1 MIGRRSV
8 RTLAQQRLERIQQQ
22 WAPVA
27 SPVTEP
33 ARLRFGPW
41 QPSSW
46 RGLAALVAGLVLI
59 AGWWWWSGRPS
70 TVIAAPDVIA
80 EGAIVAGTEPLLS
93 ETVVVHVVGA
103 VHKPGLVELPAGARV
118 ADAVDAA
125 GGVRNDKAL
134 TSVNLARTLVDGEQV
149 MLDPQGTPAGGS
161 GSGSGLLSLNQAT
174 AAEFEALPGIGPV
187 LAQRIVDWRT
197 TNGSFRS
204 IDDLNEVSGIGDS
217 IMSQIRSLV
226 RP

>member
-1 MIGRRSV
+1 MVRRRSI
-8 RTLAQQRLERIQQQ
+8 RSLAQQRLARIQQQ

-33 ARLRFGPW
+33 ARVRFGPW

-46 RGLAALVAGLVLI
+46 RGLIALVAGLVLI

-70 TVIAAPDVIA
+70 TVVAAPDVIV
-80 EGAIVAGTEPLLS
+80 EGAVVAGVEPLVS
-93 ETVVVHVVGA
+93 QTVVVHVVGA

-118 ADAVDAA
+118 ADAVEAA

-134 TSVNLARTLVDGEQV
+134 ASVNLARTLVDGEQV
-149 MLDPQGTPAGGS
+149 TLDPQGTPTGG
-161 GSGSGLLSLNQAT
+161 GGSGLLSLNQAT

-204 IDDLNEVSGIGDS
+204 LDDLNEVSGIGDS